1 VKAKELMTSNPLV
14 CGPETT
20 VADAAQLMWKGDCG
34 ALPVVEAGKLV
45 GIVTD
50 RDMYIALATT
60 NARAAQLTVGT
71 VANLDVATCAPDD
84 DVSAVLDTMI
94 ERRVRRVPVVGFGGL
109 LVGIVSLNDIA
120 VAAGPGRPISSEQV
134 LAVLQA
140 ICTHHHPVPHVVAA

>member
-1 VKAKELMTSNPLV
+1 MTAEPRT
-14 CGPETT
+14 CA
-20 VADAAQLMWKGDCG
+20 ADTSLAEAAQAMWEADCG
-34 ALPVVEAGKLV
+34 ILPVTEDGKLV
-45 GIVTD
+45 GVVTD
-50 RDMYIALATT
+50 RDMYIALATK